1 MGVTRHPLFAGD
13 GRLPDVPADRAA
25 IRRVRAS
32 LASLL
37 VQKTDVIAL
46 FYAVLFV
53 RHPAL
58 RELFPGDLCDV
69 LCRMRAAL
77 ALCVARLHA
86 PETLADEL
94 ARLGRLH
101 VARGVK
107 PEHYPLACECLI
119 EAMHRTSGSEWNAE
133 LEHDWRETLRVICDA
148 MLRASNDEERSH

>member
-1 MGVTRHPLFAGD
+1 MGVTRHPLFDD
-13 GRLPDVPADRAA
+13 GKLPGVPADRAA

-32 LASLL
+32 LAWLL
-37 VQKTDVIAL
+37 AQKTDVVGL

-58 RELFPGDLCDV
+58 REMFPSDLSDV
-69 LCRMRAAL
+69 RCRMRAAL

-86 PETLADEL
+86 PETLAEEL

-107 PEHYPLACECLI
+107 PEHYPVACDCLI
-119 EAMHRTSGSEWNAE
+119 EAMHRVSGSDWSPE
-133 LEHDWRETLRVICDA
+133 LEHDWRETLRVVCDA
-148 MLRASNDEERSH
+148 MLRGVGDEH